1 MAEIIGTITYQ
12 EHREA
17 RSRDCKA
24 LEKAKQREKETE
36 HLYKW
41 EYTSLGLVRRRIK
54 DEGT

>member
-17 RSRDCKA
+17 RSRDFKA